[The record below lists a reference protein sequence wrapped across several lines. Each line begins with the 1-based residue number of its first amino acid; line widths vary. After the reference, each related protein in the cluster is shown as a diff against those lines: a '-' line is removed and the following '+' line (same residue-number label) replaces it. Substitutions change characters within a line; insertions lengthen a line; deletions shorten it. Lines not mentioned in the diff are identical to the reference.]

1 MNMSEITFEGKTHAE
16 WLAIR
21 GKHVVL
27 GPNEAKKEEALL
39 WFENEE
45 KKARHETEERRF
57 QAQLTEARQQASA
70 SRKIAWSAVAV
81 SVVSVLVAVGSLVVA
96 IFALVRSSQ
105 SQPPVLPLSQP
116 ASIAA
121 PQATNAAP
129 STLTNTTKP

>member
-1 MNMSEITFEGKTHAE
+1 MTEKTFEGKTKAE

-21 GKHVVL
+21 ANHPVFGL
-27 GPNEAKKEEALL
+27 NPAKIEDALL
-39 WFENEE
+39 SFENEE

-57 QAQLTEARQQASA
+57 QTQLTEARQQASA

-81 SVVSVLVAVGSLVVA
+81 SVVSVLVAIGSLVVA
-96 IFALVRSSQ
+96 ILALGRSSQ
-105 SQPPVLPLSQP
+105 SRSLVLPVSQP

>member
-1 MNMSEITFEGKTHAE
+1 MSEITFEGKTRAE

-57 QAQLTEARQQASA
+57 QGQLTEARQQASA

-81 SVVSVLVAVGSLVVA
+81 SVVSVLVAIGSLVA
-96 IFALVRSSQ
+96 ILALGRSSQ
-105 SQPPVLPLSQP
+105 SRSPVLPVLQP

>member
-1 MNMSEITFEGKTHAE
+1 MNMSEITFEGKTQAD

-27 GPNEAKKEEALL
+27 GPSEAKKEEALL

-45 KKARHETEERRF
+45 KKARLETEERRF
-57 QAQLTEARQQASA
+57 QTQLTEA
-70 SRKIAWSAVAV
+70 SRHAWIAISI
-81 SVVSVLVAVGSLVVA
+81 SGGSLVVA
-96 IFALVRSSQ
+96 ILAFLRSSQ
-105 SQPPVLPLSQP
+105 SHPPVLPLSQP

-129 STLTNTTKP
+129 STLTNTAKP